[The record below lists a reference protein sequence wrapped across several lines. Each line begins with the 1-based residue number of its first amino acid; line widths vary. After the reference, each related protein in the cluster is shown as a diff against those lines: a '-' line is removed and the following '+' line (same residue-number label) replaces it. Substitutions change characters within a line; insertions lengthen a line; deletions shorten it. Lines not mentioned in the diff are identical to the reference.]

1 MTRKIVIA
9 VDGNTPQAVK
19 LLEWAAENL
28 NIRSPKK
35 GDTTDEVASAE
46 ADVHVTILY
55 VTIPPKLPDWGFH
68 TLFTGDQVWED
79 ILVENQKRA
88 EAAKDAL
95 RDHAARLELPA
106 GVESR
111 PGDPREVISS
121 FVKSSGTELLV
132 VGSRG
137 LSGATAMLM
146 GSVSSYLVANA
157 GCSVVVYRAPK
168 ETA

>member
-9 VDGNTPQAVK
+9 VDGDTPQAVQ

-28 NIRSPKK
+28 NIRSEKK
-35 GDTTDEVASAE
+35 TGSTDGVAPAE
-46 ADVHVTILY
+46 PDVHVTILY

-68 TLFTGDQVWED
+68 TLFTGDQVWEN

-95 RDHAARLELPA
+95 RDHATRLDLPA

-111 PGDPREVISS
+111 PGDPREVITS
-121 FVKSSGTELLV
+121 FVNTSGADLLV

-137 LSGATAMLM
+137 LSGASAMLM
-146 GSVSSYLVANA
+146 GSVSSYLVSHA

-168 ETA
+168 A

>member
-1 MTRKIVIA
+1 MLGLRFVLRLAGCSQTCHGVPLA
-9 VDGNTPQAVK
+9 
-19 LLEWAAENL
+19 LLL
-28 NIRSPKK
+28 DVFPPLSPC
-35 GDTTDEVASAE
+35 
-46 ADVHVTILY
+46 ILCR
-55 VTIPPKLPDWGFH
+55 PPS
-68 TLFTGDQVWED
+68 TD

-88 EAAKDAL
+88 EAAKNAL
-95 RDHAARLELPA
+95 RDHAARLDLPA

-111 PGDPREVISS
+111 PGDPREVITS
-121 FVKSSGTELLV
+121 FVNSSGADLLV

-168 ETA
+168 SSA

>member
-1 MTRKIVIA
+1 MMLV
-9 VDGNTPQAVK
+9 QAVF
-19 LLEWAAENL
+19 
-28 NIRSPKK
+28 
-35 GDTTDEVASAE
+35 SAE
-46 ADVHVTILY
+46 CSFKLGLRFVLRLAGCSQTCHGVPLALLLDVFPS
-55 VTIPPKLPDWGFH
+55 IPPLDPFRRPPS
-68 TLFTGDQVWED
+68 TD

-95 RDHAARLELPA
+95 RDHAARLDLPA

-111 PGDPREVISS
+111 PGDPREVITS
-121 FVKSSGTELLV
+121 FVNSSGADLLV

-168 ETA
+168 SSA